1 MDPELRSLRVN
12 ASASRIQNAA
22 AAKRARRDFVF
33 NAALLATVVV
43 GAVAHALEWRNVVN
57 ACLAALSLPMA
68 YSIYIAFAAMKA
80 YNVSIMNLPEPEP
93 HSDDEDMDHHH
104 FHAG

>member
-1 MDPELRSLRVN
+1 M
-12 ASASRIQNAA
+12 SRIQNAA